1 MFEFDQPFDP
11 ANNLPPAEIRE
22 AFAGLCFEQGCDPQ
36 DILDKLAGFL
46 PADTLREFLDDLA
59 MGRV

>member
-11 ANNLPPAEIRE
+11 ANNLPPADIRE
-22 AFAGLCFEQGCDPQ
+22 AFAGLCFEHGCDSQ
-36 DILDKLAGFL
+36 EILDKLSAYL
-46 PADTLREFLDDLA
+46 PTDTLRRFLDDLA

>member
-1 MFEFDQPFDP
+1 MFEFNQPFDP
-11 ANNLPPAEIRE
+11 DNNLPAADIRE
-22 AFAGLCFEQGCDPQ
+22 VFCGLSFEYGCDPQ
-36 DILDKLAGFL
+36 ETLDKLASFL